1 LAYEAYAHFTSPIR
15 RYPDLLVHRVIK
27 ALLLGKRYHL
37 GGSAV
42 ERTALSSPQ
51 PARKVSKSA
60 AKPPASAQDSG
71 LWEAAGAHCSANERR
86 ADEASRDVEAW
97 LKCRFMRDHL
107 GEEFAGTVT
116 AVTSFGLFITLDEL
130 YVEGLVH
137 ITELGGEYFRFDEA
151 RQDLRGERSGL
162 RYTVGSRVRVQV
174 SRVDLDGRKIDFRL
188 VREGEVDAPVARK
201 RKGAVGGTVAEELK
215 EVQVRDRAAK
225 AGRVKAVAARGAS
238 AAKKSRGAKPTRSRP
253 KP

>member
-1 LAYEAYAHFTSPIR
+1 
-15 RYPDLLVHRVIK
+15 
-27 ALLLGKRYHL
+27 
-37 GGSAV
+37 
-42 ERTALSSPQ
+42 
-51 PARKVSKSA
+51 
-60 AKPPASAQDSG
+60 
-71 LWEAAGAHCSANERR
+71 
-86 ADEASRDVEAW
+86 
-97 LKCRFMRDHL
+97 
-107 GEEFAGTVT
+107 
-116 AVTSFGLFITLDEL
+116 
-130 YVEGLVH
+130 
-137 ITELGGEYFRFDEA
+137 
-151 RQDLRGERSGL
+151 
-162 RYTVGSRVRVQV
+162 VRVQV